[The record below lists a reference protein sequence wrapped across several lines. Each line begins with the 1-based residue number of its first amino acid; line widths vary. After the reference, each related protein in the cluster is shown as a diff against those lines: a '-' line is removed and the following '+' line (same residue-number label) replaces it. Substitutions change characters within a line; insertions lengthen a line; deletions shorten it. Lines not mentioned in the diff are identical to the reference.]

1 MTYNFCTLFDSNY
14 LTRGLALYYSLEKH
28 CADFHLYIVA
38 FDEKCYQVLKKINLS
53 KTTIISLTEFEDEK
67 LLKVK
72 TSRNKAE
79 YCWTST
85 SSTILYVLQKYKV
98 EMCTYLDADI
108 FFYSSP
114 KPIFDELGSKS
125 ILITEHRY
133 SHQYNKEVKSGKY
146 CVQFI
151 TFKNDEYGLKALK
164 WWRERCIEWCFA
176 RYEDGKF
183 GDQLY
188 LDDWTERFEG
198 VHVLQHLGGGLASWN
213 VQQYEFSK
221 ENNRLIGIENQSGKK
236 FDVIF
241 YHFHYLKFFTN
252 GKVEL
257 GRRLL
262 SKSVIDIYYKPYIRK
277 LDKLKSQIQPL
288 DELINSNGLTKQPI
302 SWKTP
307 ILFLYRK
314 AKGVYNIFDYDEMI
328 ADSQA
333 NFCH

>member
-1 MTYNFCTLFDSNY
+1 MLNFCTLFDSNY

-28 CADFHLYIVA
+28 CAEFHLYIFA
-38 FDEKCYQVLKKINLS
+38 FDENCYHVLKKINLS
-53 KTTIISLTEFEDEK
+53 KATIISLTEFEDEE

-72 TSRNKAE
+72 SSRNKAE

-114 KPIFDELGSKS
+114 KPIFDELGTKS

-133 SHQYNKEVKSGKY
+133 SPQYNKEVKSGKY

-151 TFKNDEYGLKALK
+151 TLKNDENGLKALK
-164 WWRERCIEWCFA
+164 WWRERCIEWCYA

-188 LDDWTERFEG
+188 LNDWTERFEG
-198 VHVLQHLGGGLASWN
+198 VHVLQHLGGGIASWN
-213 VQQYEFSK
+213 VQQYKFSF
-221 ENNRLIGIENQSGKK
+221 ENNRLIGTKNQSSKK
-236 FDVIF
+236 FEVIF
-241 YHFHYLKFFTN
+241 YHFHYLRFFTN

-257 GRRLL
+257 GRRVLTQN
-262 SKSVIDIYYKPYIRK
+262 VIDIFYKPYIRE
-277 LDKLKSQIQPL
+277 LNKLKSQIQSL
-288 DELINSNGLTKQPI
+288 DSTVKSNGLTEQSI

-314 AKGVYNIFDYDEMI
+314 AKGVYNIFDYDELI
-328 ADSQA
+328 AD
-333 NFCH
+333 

>member
-1 MTYNFCTLFDSNY
+1 MAYNFSTLFDSNY
-14 LTRGLALYYSLEKH
+14 ITRGLALYYSLEKH

-53 KTTIISLTEFEDEK
+53 KATIISLTEFEDEE

-72 TSRNKAE
+72 PARNKAE

-85 SSTILYVLQKYKV
+85 SSTILYVLEKYKV
-98 EMCTYLDADI
+98 ESCTYIDSDI
-108 FFYSSP
+108 YFYSSP

-133 SHQYNKEVKSGKY
+133 SPQYNKEVKSGKY
-146 CVQFI
+146 CVQLI

-164 WWRERCIEWCFA
+164 WWRDRSIEWCFA

-188 LDDWTERFEG
+188 LDDWTERFGG
-198 VHVLQHLGGGLASWN
+198 VHVLQHLGGGIASWN
-213 VQQYEFSK
+213 VQQYSFIN
-221 ENNRLIGIENQSGKK
+221 ENNRLVGIENKTGKK
-236 FDVIF
+236 FDIIF
-241 YHFHYLKFFTN
+241 YHFHYLRFFTN

-262 SKSVIDIYYKPYIRK
+262 SKDVIDIFYKPYIRELEQYK
-277 LDKLKSQIQPL
+277 KQVQSLDNTV
-288 DELINSNGLTKQPI
+288 NSNGLSIQQI

-307 ILFLYRK
+307 ILYLYRK
-314 AKGVYNIFDYDEMI
+314 AKGVYNIFDYEEMI
-328 ADSQA
+328 AD
-333 NFCH
+333 

>member
-28 CADFHLYIVA
+28 CADSHLYIFA
-38 FDEKCYQVLKKINLS
+38 FDEKSYQVLKKINLS
-53 KTTIISLTEFEDEK
+53 KATIISLTEFEDDE

-72 TSRNKAE
+72 SSRSKTE

-85 SSTILYVLQKYKV
+85 SSTIFYVLQKYKV

-133 SHQYNKEVKSGKY
+133 SPQYNKEVKSGKY

-198 VHVLQHLGGGLASWN
+198 VHVLQHPGGGIAPWN
-213 VQQYEFSK
+213 VQKYEFSK
-221 ENNRLIGIENQSGKK
+221 ENNRLIGIENQSDKK

-241 YHFHYLKFFTN
+241 YHFHHLKFFTN

-262 SKSVIDIYYKPYIRK
+262 SKSVIDIYYKSYIRE

-288 DELINSNGLTKQPI
+288 DESINSNGLTEQPI

-307 ILFLYRK
+307 ILYLYRK

-328 ADSQA
+328 ADS
-333 NFCH
+333 

>member
-1 MTYNFCTLFDSNY
+1 MWSF
-14 LTRGLALYYSLEKH
+14 
-28 CADFHLYIVA
+28 
-38 FDEKCYQVLKKINLS
+38 
-53 KTTIISLTEFEDEK
+53 
-67 LLKVK
+67 
-72 TSRNKAE
+72 
-79 YCWTST
+79 
-85 SSTILYVLQKYKV
+85 
-98 EMCTYLDADI
+98 
-108 FFYSSP
+108 
-114 KPIFDELGSKS
+114 SKS
-125 ILITEHRY
+125 NL
-133 SHQYNKEVKSGKY
+133 QEVKPSIAGLQHPR
-146 CVQFI
+146 QFFMFCKS
-151 TFKNDEYGLKALK
+151 TKLK

-221 ENNRLIGIENQSGKK
+221 GNNRLMGIENQSGKK

-262 SKSVIDIYYKPYIRK
+262 SKSVIDIYYKPYIRE

-288 DELINSNGLTKQPI
+288 DESINSNGLTKQPI

-314 AKGVYNIFDYDEMI
+314 AKGVHNICDYDEMN
-328 ADSQA
+328 AD
-333 NFCH
+333 